1 MSKLLQEIGS
11 SMYQQ
16 STQADVNQASST
28 SSSSVDNNASTDS
41 QEKVVDGE
49 YDVVDEN
56 SSTDD
61 K

>member
-1 MSKLLQEIGS
+1 
-11 SMYQQ
+11 MYQQ